1 MKLIP
6 SYQEFVYDLP
16 LNGKISPE
24 LAESLAAKFEEIE
37 SLNEGFLD
45 SIKNTL
51 SKTFLGSLSYINMI
65 DKAREIV
72 LKDQKDLLSKQYSH
86 EDEIDSLNNQLKQLQ
101 ESGDKVNS
109 ERIKKSISNKENEYR
124 TYVNMVKKRIVKA
137 EDTISDVIK
146 GNKRR
151 SEYYDAGK
159 SQDELAIA
167 EFEYKLAKSRSNS
180 DPKEIKSLEIKV
192 KDAKKEA
199 EEAKK
204 EAEESKKEIEKS
216 AKDKAAKDKA
226 AKDKTAKENKENNS
240 GESGEESGEG
250 VLSRQIAK
258 TEKAIK
264 KVRDEIANLKYKQVG
279 LEKKGKELDVE
290 DQMELSSKI
299 THKSNLEKLLNDKR
313 FSIAGEDKVESTE
326 KAKELEK
333 ETKDAEK
340 SAEAMAKN
348 VAKITNSN

>member
-86 EDEIDSLNNQLKQLQ
+86 EDEIDSLNDQLKQLQ

-167 EFEYKLAKSRSNS
+167 EFEYKLAKSRANS

-199 EEAKK
+199 TEARDELKRSSEEA
-204 EAEESKKEIEKS
+204 
-216 AKDKAAKDKA
+216 AA
-226 AKDKTAKENKENNS
+226 ENKS
-240 GESGEESGEG
+240 
-250 VLSRQIAK
+250 Q
-258 TEKAIK
+258 
-264 KVRDEIANLKYKQVG
+264 
-279 LEKKGKELDVE
+279 GKE
-290 DQMELSSKI
+290 KP
-299 THKSNLEKLLNDKR
+299 KYW
-313 FSIAGEDKVESTE
+313 E
-326 KAKELEK
+326 KAKEIQDKIEELKLEIRNLKRKK
-333 ETKDAEK
+333 EDEGGKLNYSDSNTLKGNQASLDKAIEDLKKFKGGAKPREK
-340 SAEAMAKN
+340 KN
-348 VAKITNSN
+348 DQKNTNSKTGTTMNASLGGKSSGSIAAAVKKGNK

>member
-37 SLNEGFLD
+37 ALNEGFLD

-86 EDEIDSLNNQLKQLQ
+86 EDEIDSLNNQLKQFQ

-167 EFEYKLAKSRSNS
+167 EFEYKLVKSRTNS

-199 EEAKK
+199 TEAQDELKRSSEEAAAEDKLKDNEKPKYWERAKRIQDKIEELKLEIRNLKRKEEDQGGKLDYSDSNTLKGKK
-204 EAEESKKEIEKS
+204 ASLREAEEDLKKLKSGPKPREKKNDQKNTNPKTGSTMNVSHVTPNAGVKAASSKKG
-216 AKDKAAKDKA
+216 DK
-226 AKDKTAKENKENNS
+226 
-240 GESGEESGEG
+240 
-250 VLSRQIAK
+250 
-258 TEKAIK
+258 
-264 KVRDEIANLKYKQVG
+264 
-279 LEKKGKELDVE
+279 
-290 DQMELSSKI
+290 
-299 THKSNLEKLLNDKR
+299 
-313 FSIAGEDKVESTE
+313 
-326 KAKELEK
+326 
-333 ETKDAEK
+333 
-340 SAEAMAKN
+340 
-348 VAKITNSN
+348 

>member
-37 SLNEGFLD
+37 ELNEGFLD

-86 EDEIDSLNNQLKQLQ
+86 EDEIDSLNNQLKQFQ

-167 EFEYKLAKSRSNS
+167 EFEYKLAKSRTNS

-199 EEAKK
+199 TEAQDELKRSSEEAAAEDKLKGNEKPKYWERAKRIQDKIEELKLEIRNLNRKK
-204 EAEESKKEIEKS
+204 EDEGGKLDYSDSNTLKGKKASLREAEEDLKKLKNGSKPEGKKNDQKNTNPETGTSMNVSKGGKS
-216 AKDKAAKDKA
+216 SGAIAAL
-226 AKDKTAKENKENNS
+226 
-240 GESGEESGEG
+240 
-250 VLSRQIAK
+250 V
-258 TEKAIK
+258 
-264 KVRDEIANLKYKQVG
+264 
-279 LEKKGKELDVE
+279 KKG
-290 DQMELSSKI
+290 
-299 THKSNLEKLLNDKR
+299 DK
-313 FSIAGEDKVESTE
+313 
-326 KAKELEK
+326 
-333 ETKDAEK
+333 
-340 SAEAMAKN
+340 
-348 VAKITNSN
+348 